1 MGKLAIGLAVSA
13 MLAPAL
19 AGADELPV
27 PDGDYVAIAIRSAT
41 TVSAPLSA
49 TTVQE
54 AGYLGRRAKF
64 GDGVQW
70 LDRSECESV
79 SYRAADFV
87 PLDLDDP
94 VLSDLAIAANDGVS
108 VGDRKVVQPL
118 EVHCDGDLLVH
129 MVMIDRRVLVVPS
142 ANGALHIIL
151 EKPLSRLQVA
161 KLQRQLK
168 DMKFYD
174 GEITGEMNPEMRK
187 HLGGYAEYRGAA
199 YRFANVAI
207 TENLLDGLGVL
218 D

>member
-1 MGKLAIGLAVSA
+1 MGKLAIGLAVAA

-19 AGADELPV
+19 ASADELPV

-41 TVSAPLSA
+41 TVAAPLSA
-49 TTVQE
+49 TTVEE

-64 GDGVQW
+64 GDGVHW

-79 SYRAADFV
+79 SYNAADFV
-87 PLDLDDP
+87 PLDLEDP
-94 VLSDLAIAANDGVS
+94 VLSDLAIPANDGVS
-108 VGDRKVVQPL
+108 VGDRSLVQPL
-118 EVHCDGDLLVH
+118 EVRCGDDLLVH
-129 MVMIDRRVLVVPS
+129 LVMIDRRVLVVPS

-174 GEITGEMNPEMRK
+174 GEITGEMNPEVRRQ
-187 HLGGYAEYRGAA
+187 LGGYAEYRGAA
-199 YRFANVAI
+199 YRFVNVAI

-218 D
+218 E